1 MQSENKKNNRMT
13 DYREQLLPQLVRQ
26 IEDIDLPESSITERE
41 KAIKEEKNEAGEEL
55 TEEQISQRME
65 AHRDRLRR
73 DFLVDHIFRS
83 AALQLDEATLA
94 NRFSNAA
101 GMMGL
106 SAEDFYN
113 HRYGRVMMNSM
124 VAELRGE
131 QTLNHVIEKLVGP
144 EPANEASEN
153 AEEKQATA
161 TEQE

>member
-1 MQSENKKNNRMT
+1 
-13 DYREQLLPQLVRQ
+13 
-26 IEDIDLPESSITERE
+26 
-41 KAIKEEKNEAGEEL
+41 
-55 TEEQISQRME
+55 ME

-106 SAEDFYN
+106 SAQDFYN
-113 HRYGRVMMNSM
+113 HRYGQVMMNSM

-131 QTLNHVIEKLVGP
+131 QALNYVIEKLIGP
-144 EPANEASEN
+144 ETASEASDI
-153 AEEKQATA
+153 AEEKQEAA
-161 TEQE
+161 TEQD